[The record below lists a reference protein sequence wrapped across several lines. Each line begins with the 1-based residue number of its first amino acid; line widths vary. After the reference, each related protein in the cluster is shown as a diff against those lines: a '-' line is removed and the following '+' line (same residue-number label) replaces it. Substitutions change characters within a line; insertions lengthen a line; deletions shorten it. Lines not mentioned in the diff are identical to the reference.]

1 MSAEDTRAW
10 VLRRGLTLTASEL
23 GVSPAELLAILATGP
38 TSLDTFPEY
47 PVPAEYVPLTGS
59 QMDALQIALA
69 SADDAH
75 VVRAPALDL
84 ADMHDT
90 ISASTAAQAVANGT
104 RMRPE
109 ARPFYAAE
117 LLRRFPEGVVGGA
130 TVWAYA
136 PEACDRVP
144 RIVITEGRYGT

>member
-1 MSAEDTRAW
+1 MSGEDTRAW

-23 GVSPAELLAILATGP
+23 GVSAAELLAILATGP

-47 PVPAEYVPLTGS
+47 PVPAEYTPLTGS
-59 QMDALQIALA
+59 QMNALQVALA
-69 SADDAH
+69 RADDSH

-84 ADMHDT
+84 ADLHDNV
-90 ISASTAAQAVANGT
+90 SASTAAQPVAPGT

-136 PEACDRVP
+136 PEACEMVP
-144 RIVITEGRYGT
+144 RIVVADGRYGT